1 MSADGVWRIEQLSV
15 IGWESAGVAFLE
27 NGRYIRGGVDAYT
40 VGRYE
45 LDGDRI
51 TITATTTR
59 FGSAS
64 PVYGTKSG
72 EIRITLTGEV
82 KDGEMTA
89 DATDGKFVTS
99 YRYHRVGDMPK
110 G

>member
-1 MSADGVWRIEQLSV
+1 MSADGVWRIEQV
-15 IGWESAGVAFLE
+15 TVDGWEPAGVAFLE
-27 NGRYIRGGVDAYT
+27 NGRYLRGGVDACT

-51 TITATTTR
+51 TITAKTTR
-59 FGSAS
+59 FGSGS

-72 EIRITLTGEV
+72 EIGITLTGEV
-82 KDGEMTA
+82 KGGEMTA
-89 DATDGKFVTS
+89 DATDGKYVTS
-99 YRYHRVGDMPK
+99 YRYHRIGDMPK